1 MSNVY
6 ERRIVLSASSASG
19 PSSVGY
25 SVRPSGEIAMPSKP
39 LEEARLAAGADG
51 G

>member
-39 LEEARLAAGADG
+39 LEEARFAGAG
-51 G
+51 GG